1 MVKAHVRRKD
11 SFSVERPLALENPEQ
26 QMILS
31 ALDIIG
37 KPVPTWLKLVFD
49 AENRLLNRIDF
60 PKAYEFQ
67 TERRQWHI
75 AELSSEEQKLVYN
88 EAAKLPASSI
98 EHLDIIV
105 EEGTL
110 V

>member
-1 MVKAHVRRKD
+1 MECRVSRLSIVPVREVDMVKAHVRRKD

-60 PKAYEFQ
+60 P
-67 TERRQWHI
+67 
-75 AELSSEEQKLVYN
+75 
-88 EAAKLPASSI
+88 
-98 EHLDIIV
+98 
-105 EEGTL
+105 
-110 V
+110 